1 MNLCDNR
8 RVLGVSCEDYRQ
20 HGCFAEYA
28 VVPEHIIYQLP
39 DDLPFEHA
47 AMIEPVSVAV
57 HAVHRTPITEGD
69 TAVVVGA
76 GPILGDETVIT
87 ITSGACAKATPA
99 GELDSRGR
107 GGIGVRITKLA
118 GGATLTLT
126 RVGQPM
132 GMLAV
137 MASDG
142 DPRKPDPSPVPLM
155 LEPSRRDLVSTP
167 TERQILALGP
177 ARW

>member
-1 MNLCDNR
+1 
-8 RVLGVSCEDYRQ
+8 
-20 HGCFAEYA
+20 
-28 VVPEHIIYQLP
+28 
-39 DDLPFEHA
+39 
-47 AMIEPVSVAV
+47 
-57 HAVHRTPITEGD
+57 
-69 TAVVVGA
+69 
-76 GPILGDETVIT
+76 VIT

-107 GGIGVRITKLA
+107 GGIGVRITKLT

-155 LEPSRRDLVSTP
+155 LEPSRRDLVSTA